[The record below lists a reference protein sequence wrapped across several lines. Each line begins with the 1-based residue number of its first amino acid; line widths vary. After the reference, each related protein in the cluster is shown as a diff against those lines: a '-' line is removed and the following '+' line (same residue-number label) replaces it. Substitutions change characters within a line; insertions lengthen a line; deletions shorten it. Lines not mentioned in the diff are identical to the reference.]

1 MLLYI
6 LWLTWGVVFVL
17 YLLRRLISSGFVL
30 CSQGPNS
37 SSSSEGSEEPLVVP
51 LVWFSLLFGL
61 LAETGLPTVQYAIQ
75 FKMSNYIY
83 IQINQ
88 LRLYEMYILNNFVLQ
103 YKHKG
108 NTSMTWWKELER
120 CMK

>member
-1 MLLYI
+1 MLVYI
-6 LWLTWGVVFVL
+6 LWLTWVVVFVL

-83 IQINQ
+83 TN
-88 LRLYEMYILNNFVLQ
+88 
-103 YKHKG
+103 
-108 NTSMTWWKELER
+108 
-120 CMK
+120 